1 MNLCEHVFV
10 RALFRACERETKKK
24 EIKTEQNNS
33 NRYRSGEKEASAAV
47 TLDIQVITINE
58 CTVWEMDKVDEGL
71 MISLGASHTPS
82 GNGQVPRFTCSE
94 FVFKGQEV
102 CFLFWSRQ
110 A

>member
-10 RALFRACERETKKK
+10 RACERETKRK

-58 CTVWEMDKVDEGL
+58 CTV
-71 MISLGASHTPS
+71 
-82 GNGQVPRFTCSE
+82 
-94 FVFKGQEV
+94 
-102 CFLFWSRQ
+102 
-110 A
+110 

>member
-58 CTVWEMDKVDEGL
+58 CTV
-71 MISLGASHTPS
+71 
-82 GNGQVPRFTCSE
+82 
-94 FVFKGQEV
+94 
-102 CFLFWSRQ
+102 
-110 A
+110 